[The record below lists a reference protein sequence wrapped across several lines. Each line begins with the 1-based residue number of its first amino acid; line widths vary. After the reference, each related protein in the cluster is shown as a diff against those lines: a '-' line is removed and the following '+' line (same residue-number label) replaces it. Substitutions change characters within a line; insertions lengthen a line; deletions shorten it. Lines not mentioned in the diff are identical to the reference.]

1 MMGKGMQGN
10 ASQAG
15 AMKILKHMAH
25 HKINSRELEYMPI
38 ADREKDAMKKGDK

>member
-1 MMGKGMQGN
+1 MGKGMQGS

-15 AMKILKHMAH
+15 AMKILKHMSH
-25 HKINSRELEYMPI
+25 HKINSKELKYMPI

>member
-1 MMGKGMQGN
+1 MRKGMQGS

-15 AMKILKHMAH
+15 AMKILKHMSK
-25 HKINSRELEYMPI
+25 HKIKSRELEYMPI